1 MTDMKNYQNFRL
13 LFVAILGIVLLF
25 SSTHQVLAQNKKNKI
40 RINAEFINVL
50 NKEQFLNIKASARI
64 NKKTVEVS
72 DAELAI
78 FQVLNDQETVI
89 GKTVTSA
96 DGTVKFNIKNFESL
110 QADSSGVYNLLVSF
124 SGNEVY
130 KKASRKIS
138 FKNAKIKANLI
149 TRDSINYIIAKLI
162 DTKTDSSVADAP
174 LTVQVQ
180 RLFKPLI
187 IGEDFYTTDENGA
200 IEVAVEDG
208 IPGIDGNLILE
219 VVFIE
224 SDDYGTVKQT
234 INAPIGKV
242 IVSESTFNQRTM
254 WSPRGKTPIFLLF
267 LTFSFI
273 IVVWGIFV
281 YLIRNLF
288 KILKS

>member
-1 MTDMKNYQNFRL
+1 MKKYQNFRL
-13 LFVAILGIVLLF
+13 LFVAILGIVLVF
-25 SSTHQVLAQNKKNKI
+25 SSTHKVLAQNKKNKI
-40 RINAEFINVL
+40 RINAEYVNVL

-64 NKKTVEVS
+64 NKKTIEVS
-72 DAELAI
+72 DAELDI
-78 FQVLNDQETVI
+78 FQVVDDEEIEI

-96 DGTVKFNIKNFESL
+96 NGTIKFIIKNFQSL

-138 FKNAKIKANLI
+138 FRNAEIKAELI
-149 TRDSINYIIAKLI
+149 TRDSINYITAKLI
-162 DTKTDSSVADAP
+162 DTKTDSSVANAP

-180 RLFKPLI
+180 RLFKPWK
-187 IGEDFYTTDENGA
+187 IGEDFYETDENGE

-219 VVFIE
+219 VLLNE

-273 IVVWGIFV
+273 IIVWGIFV
-281 YLIRNLF
+281 YLVRNLF